1 MDVEQPEG
9 EGFDATRMPTKTE
22 FSYVSIQDY
31 DEDSKSFSHKYTI
44 NSENYSRYMYHRDLP
59 TIDDALTSDFSKAQT
74 NVTKT
79 PTGALLTLNLS
90 QVNATPTNDPAD
102 SSSDNSSNETGEEQ
116 EKKSAGFKHDLPAPQ
131 AGTLDAAIEKATR
144 AAVRGIRDYLE
155 SFSQNTAEHFLQ

>member
-22 FSYVSIQDY
+22 FKLVSIYDY
-31 DEDSKSFSHKYTI
+31 DEVAKSFSHKYTI

-79 PTGALLTLNLS
+79 WETPTGCLLTLNLS
-90 QVNATPTNDPAD
+90 QVYVTPTNDPA
-102 SSSDNSSNETGEEQ
+102 DNSSNETGEEQ
-116 EKKSAGFKHDLPAPQ
+116 EKKPAGFKH
-131 AGTLDAAIEKATR
+131 
-144 AAVRGIRDYLE
+144 
-155 SFSQNTAEHFLQ
+155 